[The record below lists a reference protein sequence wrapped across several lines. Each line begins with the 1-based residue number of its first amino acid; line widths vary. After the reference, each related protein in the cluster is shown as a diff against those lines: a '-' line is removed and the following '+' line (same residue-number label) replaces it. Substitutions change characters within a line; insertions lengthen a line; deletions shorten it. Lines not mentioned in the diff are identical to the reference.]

1 MARLRLPGDTPA
13 ERAQQ
18 LIDAVQQGLA
28 NSNANLSASASG
40 SITVGGTN
48 ILQSLENLLANLL
61 GGSTGGNPAEPASIR
76 QVLLNNLNR
85 NVVISTAFEPV
96 TGTIIA
102 VERDYVVVVETTS
115 NLVLIPI
122 AQIGSVTPA

>member
-18 LIDAVQQGLA
+18 LIDAVQQGVA
-28 NSNANLSASASG
+28 NSNANLNVNAAG
-40 SITVGGTN
+40 SISVGGTN
-48 ILQSLENLLANLL
+48 IFQSLENLLANLI
-61 GGSTGGNPAEPASIR
+61 GGLGGNPAEPASIR
-76 QVLLNNLNR
+76 QVLLNNLNQ

-115 NLVLIPI
+115 NVVLIPI
-122 AQIGSVTPA
+122 AQIEAVTPA